1 MTLFGQGVIL
11 AVVGMGVV
19 FGSLIGLM
27 YVIKALDAVFR
38 PKEEEGPAQESP
50 AGAAGANGAGAA
62 GGSGAGGESLHTV
75 LAAAVAHFL
84 ATERPALFTVPVR
97 RGGESEWSRRA
108 RCGAARPALAR
119 RMR

>member
-1 MTLFGQGVIL
+1 MTLFGQGVVL
-11 AVVGMGVV
+11 AVVGMAVV

-27 YVIKALDAVFR
+27 YVIKALDALFR
-38 PKEEEGPAQESP
+38 PKEEKEPAQES
-50 AGAAGANGAGAA
+50 AAGAA
-62 GGSGAGGESLHTV
+62 GGSGAGGEALHPV

-84 ATERPALFTVPVR
+84 ETERPALFTVPVR